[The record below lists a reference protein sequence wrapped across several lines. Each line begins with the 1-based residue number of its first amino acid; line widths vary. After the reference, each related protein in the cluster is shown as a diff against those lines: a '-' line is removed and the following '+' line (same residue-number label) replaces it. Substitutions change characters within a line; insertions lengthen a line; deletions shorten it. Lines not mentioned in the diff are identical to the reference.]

1 MEVGG
6 AIASINTPLRLLAEV
21 LFLDE
26 FDVKVDILNFGE
38 LLFATVEFSYCS
50 VFTD

>member
-21 LFLDE
+21 LLLEE
-26 FDVKVDILNFGE
+26 FDVKVDILKFGE
-38 LLFATVEFSYCS
+38 LLFATAEFSYCS
-50 VFTD
+50 IFID

>member
-21 LFLDE
+21 LFLDG
-26 FDVKVDILNFGE
+26 FDVKVNILKFSNNFDGE
-38 LLFATVEFSYCS
+38 TPKLQLYYPIT
-50 VFTD
+50 